1 MSLCR
6 IMLIWMLL
14 IPFISPC
21 LASTLTVGPGESIQV
36 AIALARPGDTIEVQ
50 SGIYYEHIK
59 VDKPLVLR
67 GKGMPVLDAT
77 ASGSAIT
84 LMVSGVI
91 IEGFGIKNAG
101 SWPKNDAYAA
111 AIKVLSDGN
120 RIGGNNVSNNF
131 NGILILSSNNTIEN
145 NTVGRNLGF
154 GIRMEN
160 ASNNTLQ
167 GNHLEDNKQ
176 NAFDDRQNLWEKN
189 YYSDFDSPMEGC
201 NDEDG
206 DGLCDFGHAIPGG
219 KSVDRYPLSRI

>member
-6 IMLIWMLL
+6 IMLICMLL
-14 IPFISPC
+14 IPFISSC

-36 AIALARPGDTIEVQ
+36 AIALARSGDTVEVQ
-50 SGIYYEHIK
+50 SGVYYEHLK

-67 GKGMPVLDAT
+67 GEGMPVLDAT

-84 LMVSGVI
+84 LMANGVI
-91 IEGFGIKNAG
+91 VEGFRIKNAG
-101 SWPKNDAYAA
+101 SWPEDDAYAT

-120 RIGGNNVSNNF
+120 RISGNNVSNNF

-167 GNHLEDNKQ
+167 GNHLEDNRQ

-189 YYSDFDSPMEGC
+189 YYSDFDSSEEGC

-206 DGLCDFGHAIPGG
+206 DGLCDLSHAIPGG
-219 KSVDRYPLSRI
+219 KSVDRHPLSRI